1 MKNNIPDLLATGV
14 HFIIAAIFIVIILA
28 ALVIIL
34 IIELKDSKKSTIND
48 REQYPTII
56 EPNSRSQILTKPQ
69 DGPQNTASRI
79 NRYRSRHFD
88 DDSKSTWQDA
98 SFNNSIT
105 HSTNTFDTAKPPTTI
120 QKEYQKLLHPSARFY
135 INDKVYVNDND
146 IAQIMEADG
155 K

>member
-14 HFIIAAIFIVIILA
+14 HFIIAAIFIVIILVV
-28 ALVIIL
+28 LVIIL
-34 IIELKDSKKSTIND
+34 IIELKDSKKSTIDD
-48 REQYPTII
+48 REQYPPII
-56 EPNSRSQILTKPQ
+56 ELNSRSQILTKPQ

-88 DDSKSTWQDA
+88 DDSKTTWQDS
-98 SFNNSIT
+98 SFNNSI
-105 HSTNTFDTAKPPTTI
+105 NTFDTTKPPTTI